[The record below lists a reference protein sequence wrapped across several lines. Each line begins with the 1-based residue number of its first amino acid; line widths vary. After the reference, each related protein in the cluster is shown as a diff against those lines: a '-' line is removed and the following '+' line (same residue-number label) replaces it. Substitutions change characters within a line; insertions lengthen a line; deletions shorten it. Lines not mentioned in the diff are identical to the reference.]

1 MYGLAARS
9 SFTFASKAAATATK
23 RMFAASATQGYQTR
37 LGQYY
42 QNTLRDDITI
52 LEYIPPKVRAEQQAA
67 EETRLQAA
75 RENLTGTPP
84 NPTKKH
90 KKVRMPKPKVPVV
103 TAHNAPFVK
112 SVTVHIRCRE
122 ALQNKHHLLS
132 ALMALQV
139 ITGVRGEVIKSKND
153 ASTWKLRK
161 GMPIA
166 AKVELTGDRMLEFL
180 DKLVEVVLPRMKEYH
195 GLRMSAGDGSGGFT
209 LGFDPSVIGLFPE
222 MEVVYDQFP
231 LITGFHVNIN
241 TTAVRNPS
249 GRLLL
254 SGFGLPF
261 VHARKPASETFML

>member
-9 SFTFASKAAATATK
+9 FTLASTASALT
-23 RMFAASATQGYQTR
+23 RRTFAASASQGYKTR

-42 QNTLRDDITI
+42 QNTLRDDIAI
-52 LEYIPPKVRAEQQAA
+52 LEYVPPKVRAEQQAT
-67 EETRLQAA
+67 EEARMQAVK
-75 RENLTGTPP
+75 ENVTGTPP
-84 NPTKKH
+84 NPSKKQ
-90 KKVRMPKPKVPVV
+90 KKVRLPKPKVPVV

-112 SVTVHIRCRE
+112 SITVHIRCRE

-139 ITGVRGEVIKSKND
+139 VTGARGEVIKSKND

-161 GMPIA
+161 GMPLS
-166 AKVELTGDRMLEFL
+166 AKVELKGDQMLEFL
-180 DKLVEVVLPRMKEYH
+180 DKLIEVVLPRMKEYH
-195 GLRMSAGDGSGGFT
+195 GLRMSSGDGSGSFT

-254 SGFGLPF
+254 SGLGLPF
-261 VHARKPASETFML
+261 VHTRKPASETFQL

>member
-1 MYGLAARS
+1 M
-9 SFTFASKAAATATK
+9 FT
-23 RMFAASATQGYQTR
+23 ASASHGYQTR

-52 LEYIPPKVRAEQQAA
+52 LEYVPPKVRAEQQAV
-67 EETRLQAA
+67 EEARMQAT
-75 RENLTGTPP
+75 RENITGTPP
-84 NPTKKH
+84 NPNKKH
-90 KKVRMPKPKVPVV
+90 KKVRLPKAKVPEV

-139 ITGVRGEVIKSKND
+139 VTGARGEVIKSKSD

-195 GLRMSAGDGSGGFT
+195 GLRMGSGDGSGSFT

-261 VHARKPASETFML
+261 IHARKPASETFQL